1 VKLRDSWH
9 AKERLELEPLIGP
22 EAARLAVLGWVGLRA
37 TPIAAGVCFVLGI
50 WLERRGPAVLW
61 PPMIAAT
68 IALLG
73 LFVTG
78 AITDRRMNRA
88 ASQHVSQVLG
98 YQVIVFPSRRVLRRS
113 AWESAIERAK
123 RVHEREAAGKPQR
136 WHL

>member
-1 VKLRDSWH
+1 MKLRDSWH
-9 AKERLELEPLIGP
+9 VKERLELEPLIGP
-22 EAARLAVLGWVGLRA
+22 EAARLAALGWVGLSA
-37 TPIAAGVCFVLGI
+37 TSIAAGVCFVLGI

-68 IALLG
+68 MALVG

-78 AITDRRMNRA
+78 AITDRRMTRA

-98 YQVIVFPSRRVLRRS
+98 YQVTVFPSRRVLRRS
-113 AWESAIERAK
+113 SWEDAIERAK
-123 RVHEREAAGKPQR
+123 RVHEREAAGKSQR

>member
-1 VKLRDSWH
+1 MKLRDSWH

-22 EAARLAVLGWVGLRA
+22 EAARLAALGWVGLSA
-37 TPIAAGVCFVLGI
+37 TSIAAGVCFVLGI

-68 IALLG
+68 MALVG

-78 AITDRRMNRA
+78 AITDRRMTRA
-88 ASQHVSQVLG
+88 ASQHVSQLLG
-98 YQVIVFPSRRVLRRS
+98 YQVTVFPSRRVLRRS
-113 AWESAIERAK
+113 SWDDAIERAK